1 MGNFLWEL
9 KIQISGTT
17 VVTKVHEFVLHL
29 EKKMLNIILLV
40 NSLTV
45 SKY

>member
-29 EKKMLNIILLV
+29 EKKNV
-40 NSLTV
+40 
-45 SKY
+45 KYHFTC